1 MNSYYE
7 LLGLRQ
13 DATEMEIRSAYGR
26 DVLRLQETASEK
38 VSQFRATLDAAFATL
53 IDPAKRTAYDAS
65 LVTAT
70 QDATA
75 AAGDE
80 TADAFRY
87 ARNGGLWFAGG
98 GLVTAVTYAF
108 SEGRYLIAWGP
119 LLFGGFQL
127 VRGLLRYLTVQSGAR
142 KASHLALL
150 GALIGVGVLSAGFV
164 GLSETLGAQEAA
176 AGDKWNAMIDTT
188 ELEVIQA
195 NELVNGVA
203 DRPGPWDASDSTAM
217 EKASVLYGHIADSVA
232 AATAPAALEW
242 YRSGMA
248 KNFRDAATITHE
260 YSLMTAS
267 SSATAFDA
275 LDSRWRARVDEANK
289 LTDRFEAQVGKTP

>member
-98 GLVTAVTYAF
+98 GLVTAVTAGF
-108 SEGRYLIAWGP
+108 SGGRYLRGCGS
-119 LLFGGFQL
+119 LRCGGFQL
-127 VRGLLRYLTVQSGAR
+127 GGGLLL
-142 KASHLALL
+142 
-150 GALIGVGVLSAGFV
+150 
-164 GLSETLGAQEAA
+164 
-176 AGDKWNAMIDTT
+176 
-188 ELEVIQA
+188 
-195 NELVNGVA
+195 
-203 DRPGPWDASDSTAM
+203 
-217 EKASVLYGHIADSVA
+217 
-232 AATAPAALEW
+232 
-242 YRSGMA
+242 YRSLMWGSGKA
-248 KNFRDAATITHE
+248 IRRGSHAT
-260 YSLMTAS
+260 
-267 SSATAFDA
+267 
-275 LDSRWRARVDEANK
+275 
-289 LTDRFEAQVGKTP
+289 

>member
-98 GLVTAVTYAF
+98 GRQV
-108 SEGRYLIAWGP
+108 ER
-119 LLFGGFQL
+119 
-127 VRGLLRYLTVQSGAR
+127 
-142 KASHLALL
+142 
-150 GALIGVGVLSAGFV
+150 
-164 GLSETLGAQEAA
+164 
-176 AGDKWNAMIDTT
+176 D
-188 ELEVIQA
+188 
-195 NELVNGVA
+195 
-203 DRPGPWDASDSTAM
+203 DRHD
-217 EKASVLYGHIADSVA
+217 
-232 AATAPAALEW
+232 
-242 YRSGMA
+242 
-248 KNFRDAATITHE
+248 
-260 YSLMTAS
+260 
-267 SSATAFDA
+267 
-275 LDSRWRARVDEANK
+275 RARGDSGERARERGRGPSWP
-289 LTDRFEAQVGKTP
+289 LGRE